1 MRRFFQGIFIAAAVL
16 FLTMG
21 SSSLWA
27 GAPDST
33 QPFKESPT
41 LMAAAADRKPTA
53 GNAKAVTRPAL
64 KPDLVVS
71 AIRLTSDC
79 QIQVTLKNKGPG
91 GTPEAAY
98 HRTSGAIVQATANG
112 AGWGGYRLFM
122 VDPNKKLKKPGASVR
137 YVGFKRTLKP
147 GETLSLKMEIKDPNN
162 TVAEINETNNSLTK
176 RLTCSPKTGP
186 VARETSPMVRTE
198 TGPVLRLKPDL
209 TIKTMKIEPANP
221 TTLDTIRFSAFVHN
235 AGAVPAQASKAGIR
249 IGGETYPVVFAKPPI
264 TAGSSNAIVRQLKIE
279 RADTYWVKF
288 IADVDD
294 DVSESNEN
302 NNMGSL
308 KFSVV
313 EPAPPDLTVTNI
325 TNNSTN
331 CLVYTLKNVGGP
343 IPSSVDRSSIGIRF
357 TKAGIVG
364 YSISNLALVDPNCE
378 LCKHNGFVTATKCNP
393 SSTTGQWYDCIQ
405 AKVEVDYTD
414 KLAESDE
421 TNNSM
426 EDNALDCGGPPTN

>member
-1 MRRFFQGIFIAAAVL
+1 M
-16 FLTMG
+16 
-21 SSSLWA
+21 
-27 GAPDST
+27 
-33 QPFKESPT
+33 
-41 LMAAAADRKPTA
+41 
-53 GNAKAVTRPAL
+53 
-64 KPDLVVS
+64 
-71 AIRLTSDC
+71 
-79 QIQVTLKNKGPG
+79 
-91 GTPEAAY
+91 
-98 HRTSGAIVQATANG
+98 
-112 AGWGGYRLFM
+112 
-122 VDPNKKLKKPGASVR
+122 
-137 YVGFKRTLKP
+137 
-147 GETLSLKMEIKDPNN
+147 
-162 TVAEINETNNSLTK
+162 
-176 RLTCSPKTGP
+176 
-186 VARETSPMVRTE
+186 
-198 TGPVLRLKPDL
+198 
-209 TIKTMKIEPANP
+209 
-221 TTLDTIRFSAFVHN
+221 
-235 AGAVPAQASKAGIR
+235 
-249 IGGETYPVVFAKPPI
+249 
-264 TAGSSNAIVRQLKIE
+264 TAGSSNAIVRQLKID

-302 NNMGSL
+302 NNMDSL
-308 KFSVV
+308 KFTVV